1 MESYF
6 HFIPSMYGSRFSS
19 YALLYSTKYTHHPI
33 GPLQSG
39 RCRIRTRVDG
49 FEARQDIQA
58 TLIALILA
66 RCPPFLK
73 KAEGLARLW
82 RALSLASQ
90 QVAPP
95 VVERQP
101 CP

>member
-1 MESYF
+1 MQG
-6 HFIPSMYGSRFSS
+6 PSFDKILTRFGTCPW
-19 YALLYSTKYTHHPI
+19 ALLN
-33 GPLQSG
+33 SG

-82 RALSLASQ
+82 RALYHASL